1 MQGIPYKY
9 CQEAHAIGV
18 MLLGGGATAQLR
30 RGSPCTGHDS
40 YALPRCGT
48 PPHGESS
55 AEPATGMRVELLTS
69 VWRTGGTA
77 SCWCL
82 YLGVSQR
89 EDCEAWHTRIRPCMH
104 MLNLCGQDLMRCHGA
119 RATGGAAWDADAVGA
134 TASRKLTAASEP
146 LVRCCVYRTTSEGHE
161 QQALDRVR

>member
-1 MQGIPYKY
+1 MRIHLLLPWPHLSPTLLRQVCILIVEALKWSYAGHPMKVVSGGT
-9 CQEAHAIGV
+9 CQRGDV
-18 MLLGGGATAQLR
+18 GGGGATTQVG
-30 RGSPCTGHDS
+30 RGSPCTGHGS

-55 AEPATGMRVELLTS
+55 AEPATGMRNGLLTG

-119 RATGGAAWDADAVGA
+119 RATGGASWDADAVGA
-134 TASRKLTAASEP
+134 
-146 LVRCCVYRTTSEGHE
+146 H
-161 QQALDRVR
+161 